1 MRFGKFTKTTIGR
14 AYSGILFFPKVFL
27 SDILLVLVDLADI
40 FSLFVMTTTDQ
51 IISLVLVGIQAI
63 GFLENSAGFV
73 VFSHFEIAMSDLDH
87 QFSIGSREM
96 EPFVVAFQCFLVS
109 SQFK

>member
-14 AYSGILFFPKVFL
+14 AHSGIVFFPKVFQ
-27 SDILLVLVDLADI
+27 SESLLVLEDRADI

-51 IISLVLVGIQAI
+51 IINFVVVGIQAI

-73 VFSHFEIAMSDLDH
+73 VLSHFEIARSELDD
-87 QFSIGSREM
+87 QCSIGSREM
-96 EPFVVAFQCFLVS
+96 EPYVVAFQCFLVS